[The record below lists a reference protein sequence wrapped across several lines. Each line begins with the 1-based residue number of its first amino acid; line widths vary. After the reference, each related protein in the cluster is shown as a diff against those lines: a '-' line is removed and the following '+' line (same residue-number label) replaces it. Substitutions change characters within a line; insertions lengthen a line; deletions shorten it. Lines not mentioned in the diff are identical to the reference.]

1 MSKLINSRNVNI
13 SNNSKKPN
21 KILSVLLNPVTII
34 SVLVVISIGF
44 LVYSIY
50 SKPANSSKSS
60 PPPYIPP
67 LDKSCA
73 NSLVWTPL
81 CFVLYVTNLNIDWIV
96 TSFNLETFKL
106 IQNRISSSGY
116 KPKDLLGSYNEKIAK
131 FNRDLIN
138 DATDIEKTKKSSLMS
153 LTNWGIDDENK
164 MFLIILY
171 LVLIKIPREDFLK
184 NINQDF
190 IDCMYSIFNKFP
202 GGPVEY
208 SKDTSVASQATECLK
223 KILPPS

>member
-1 MSKLINSRNVNI
+1 MSKLINSKNVNI

-50 SKPANSSKSS
+50 SKPTKSDQSS

-81 CFVLYVTNLNIDWIV
+81 CFVLYVTNLNIDWTL

-106 IQNRISSSGY
+106 IQNRISSAGY
-116 KPKDLLGSYNEKIAK
+116 KPKDLLGSYNETIAK

-138 DATDIEKTKKSSLMS
+138 AATDSEKTKKSSLMS
-153 LTNWGIDDENK
+153 LTNWGIGDENK

-171 LVLIKIPREDFLK
+171 LVLIRREDVLK

-190 IDCMYSIFNKFP
+190 IDCMYSIFNKFS
-202 GGPVEY
+202 GGPAEY
-208 SKDTSVASQATECLK
+208 KQDTSVASQATECIK

>member
-1 MSKLINSRNVNI
+1 MSKLINSKNVNI
-13 SNNSKKPN
+13 FNNSKKSN

-34 SVLVVISIGF
+34 SILVVISISF

-50 SKPANSSKSS
+50 SKPANSSQSS

-81 CFVLYVTNLNIDWIV
+81 CFVLYVTNLNINWYL

-106 IQNRISSSGY
+106 IQTRISYSGY
-116 KPKDLLGSYNEKIAK
+116 KPKDLLGSYNETIAK
-131 FNRDLIN
+131 FNLDLIN
-138 DATDIEKTKKSSLMS
+138 AANDTEKTKKTSLMS

-171 LVLIKIPREDFLK
+171 LTQLKIVREDFLK

-202 GGPVEY
+202 GGPAEY
-208 SKDTSVASQATECLK
+208 SKDTSVASRATECLK